1 MMDTIEKNGKN
12 QKHWLIGEYCFHE
25 VVYIYGLQKCLGQS
39 NIFVDGTTQSC
50 PTEHCPKHAS
60 AKLPA

>member
-1 MMDTIEKNGKN
+1 MMDKIEKMAKIKN
-12 QKHWLIGEYCFHE
+12 IGEYCFHE

-60 AKLPA
+60 ANLPA